1 VTGEGV
7 VEMGRRK
14 EKDSEDEERIKK
26 EQVQLEGERSNGGE
40 QRSVT
45 SQEHQMSR
53 FTHFR
58 PMMSTSQ
65 SYSSSPSPPSS
76 SSSSSPSASPS
87 PSPSSLP
94 ADEAQWLVA
103 VNQEFPPASAK
114 KTT

>member
-1 VTGEGV
+1 
-7 VEMGRRK
+7 VESWRGWWK

-76 SSSSSPSASPS
+76 SSSSSPSPS
-87 PSPSSLP
+87 ASPSSLP